1 LFADAVKVEEQEMN
15 NSIKEAVLCSSG
27 EDSSDVWTS

>member
-15 NSIKEAVLCSSG
+15 NSIKEAVFC
-27 EDSSDVWTS
+27 EDSGDVWTA